1 MNIRTALL
9 LLLASLALAACG
21 NKGPLVLPDE
31 TEAEAAYDDASA
43 EDDAGEA
50 GDDAEAGEPTS
61 VADDPREHARR

>member
-50 GDDAEAGEPTS
+50 GDAEAGEPTP